1 MKNEIWHECL
11 LVLQREMT
19 SQQYNT
25 WIRPLKVLSDEQ
37 DICLLAS
44 NKFISDWIKDK
55 YLQRIEDIICELV
68 DESKELPMVYLA
80 SASPRLMSHKIH
92 KKTTNDPVAK
102 KETIINEVK
111 KDSNIVKVEKFITKK
126 TTSVVEKTSSSENIT
141 NNDNTKAQNTLNNK
155 FTFDNFI
162 KGESNKVALSSALKV
177 ADSPGLAYN
186 PLFLYGGVG
195 LGKTHLM
202 HAVGNFLFSKNRS
215 IKIVY
220 LHAERFVR
228 DMVKSLKINSINE
241 FKQYYRSVDT
251 LLIDDIQ
258 FFSGKEKSQEEFFH
272 TFNDL
277 LDGGQQVI
285 LTCDR
290 YPEKISGIDE
300 RLRSRFC
307 KGLTVA
313 IETPDLKTR
322 IAILKQKASKYNV
335 VLPDSVANFIASR
348 VNANIREL
356 EGALKRIIAS
366 SNFLNEKITIDLTK
380 DALKDVIALYDKQVD
395 IIDIQNIISDYY
407 KIPVVDIISKSR
419 NKAIVLSRQMG
430 MAISKKLTDCS
441 FPEIGKAFGGKDH
454 TTVIYACSKIKQLV
468 ECNPEMQK
476 DFKYLIKHLVD

>member
-1 MKNEIWHECL
+1 
-11 LVLQREMT
+11 
-19 SQQYNT
+19 
-25 WIRPLKVLSDEQ
+25 
-37 DICLLAS
+37 
-44 NKFISDWIKDK
+44 
-55 YLQRIEDIICELV
+55 
-68 DESKELPMVYLA
+68 
-80 SASPRLMSHKIH
+80 
-92 KKTTNDPVAK
+92 
-102 KETIINEVK
+102 
-111 KDSNIVKVEKFITKK
+111 
-126 TTSVVEKTSSSENIT
+126 
-141 NNDNTKAQNTLNNK
+141 
-155 FTFDNFI
+155 
-162 KGESNKVALSSALKV
+162 LKV
-177 ADSPGLAYN
+177 ADSPGVAYN

-202 HAVGNFLFSKNRS
+202 HAIGNFLFNKNRS

-228 DMVKSLKINSINE
+228 DMVRSLQINSINE

-258 FFSGKEKSQEEFFH
+258 FFSGREKSQEEFFH

-290 YPEKISGIDE
+290 YPEKISGINE

-322 IAILKQKASKYNV
+322 IAILKQKANKYNV
-335 VLPDSVANFIASR
+335 VLPENVANFIASR

-395 IIDIQNIISDYY
+395 ITDIQNIISDYY
-407 KIPVVDIISKSR
+407 KIPVIDIISKSR

-430 MAISKKLTDCS
+430 MAISKELTDCS

-454 TTVIYACSKIKQLV
+454 TTVIHACSKIKQLV
-468 ECNPEMQK
+468 EYNPEMQK